1 MAAKRTGG
9 RMFYCS
15 EPYDSPVARGV
26 RASGVVA
33 ETDDGVL
40 RESFCDRGPLMYVS
54 TLGRPEREAFMTI
67 IYLIV
72 AAVVVCG
79 CLFFFMRA
87 RSRD

>member
-1 MAAKRTGG
+1 
-9 RMFYCS
+9 
-15 EPYDSPVARGV
+15 
-26 RASGVVA
+26 
-33 ETDDGVL
+33 
-40 RESFCDRGPLMYVS
+40 MYVS